1 MPHYLYNVTVNVDQE
16 IHDAWKSW
24 MESTHIPDVLAT
36 GLFVGA
42 RLCLVM
48 AEEDSGCT
56 YAIQYQCPDLE
67 SYKLYQ
73 ELHAPRLQAESQSRF
88 GGKYVAFRT
97 LLELHG
103 EWTTPASKQ
112 TGIV

>member
-1 MPHYLYNVTVNVDQE
+1 MPHYLYNVTVNVDKD
-16 IHDAWKSW
+16 IHDAWKTW
-24 MESTHIPDVLAT
+24 METTHIPDVLST
-36 GLFVGA
+36 GMFLNA
-42 RLCLVM
+42 RLLLVM

-56 YAIQYQCPDLE
+56 YAIQYTSKDLE
-67 SYKLYQ
+67 SYKLYM
-73 ELHAPRLQAESQSRF
+73 ELHAPRLQAESHAKF

-103 EWTTPASKQ
+103 EWNTPTGKQ